1 MGKPRKVGRPPV
13 FVGQVRQNILK
24 VIRNVGGNIG
34 EAERVLK
41 SRNGVVGITGDER
54 GRAATRKDLGIAD
67 PISVSYPWLRKLARE
82 AGLKTR
88 KPGRPAFSE
97 AA

>member
-1 MGKPRKVGRPPV
+1 MSKQVKVGRPPV
-13 FVGQVRQNILK
+13 FIGTVRTQIIS
-24 VIRNVGGNIG
+24 VIRKVGGNIG

-41 SRNGVVGITGDER
+41 SRNGVVGITQDER
-54 GRAATRKDLGIAD
+54 DRAVIRRTVGLAD
-67 PISVSYPWLRKLARE
+67 PTSVSYPWLRKIARE